1 MGLFVQHIGEKSGTA
16 YIPQGF
22 AWGGGGGLCRQS
34 SGVVTESE
42 LLAFL
47 PFISDS
53 LR

>member
-16 YIPQGF
+16 YPPRLCV
-22 AWGGGGGLCRQS
+22 GGGLCRQS

-47 PFISDS
+47 PFISDT

>member
-16 YIPQGF
+16 YPPRLCMV
-22 AWGGGGGLCRQS
+22 GGGGLCRQS